1 MGKKGKNFFAFFKN
15 RKMTPKERNEAAMEK
30 ARAISDKMAQDKQD
44 SRNLFLEKILEN
56 ARAYNA
62 AREDFDSEE
71 RKEEDK

>member
-44 SRNLFLEKILEN
+44 SRNLFLEKIIPEPRN
-56 ARAYNA
+56 PIAVTVPA
-62 AREDFDSEE
+62 AILDGSSRTY
-71 RKEEDK
+71 

>member
-71 RKEEDK
+71 EKKEDK